1 MANVDLTIEIC
12 GMSGDGTIAA
22 GGILNEAMS
31 KAGFSVLAFDSYPA
45 EIRGFGR
52 CVTLSRFGDEE
63 RMALSDKT
71 HVLISLDDKQSQS
84 RIPFLAREAVV
95 LFDNKPSSYVD
106 ASASIAAHVE
116 PDVRLFGMP
125 FADLAAAASGSTRGR
140 NLTALGGFAALF
152 GISPDF
158 FREVIRK
165 KFGGKGEKVLDA
177 NLKSFDAGHRFAL
190 EEFKTDLIPPILP
203 LEKARPEPVE
213 GGGTGVPV
221 HPPLIKGSGGDLSA
235 ERAVEEKILISGNEA
250 IARGALDAGL
260 KLYFGYPITPATPIM
275 EYLAK
280 ALPQRGGKLVQMED
294 EIASIGAVLG
304 SFFAGKRAM
313 TATSGPG
320 FALMTELITH
330 GVMSETPAV
339 IIDAQRG
346 GPATGLPTK
355 TEQSDLHAAV
365 FGGPGDSARIVIAP
379 TNVLECYRYTLMSFQ
394 LAEKYQTPVIVL
406 SDFYLNNRVENV
418 RLPDVSEGER
428 ADCNVYPKEENRG
441 RYQRYTLTESG
452 ISPRA
457 VPGMEG
463 FLFSATGLEHTER
476 GTPDYSP
483 ENHVKMTEKRH
494 RKIWGALP
502 DLPEPLEF
510 SAGGALDVGVIAWGS
525 MFGSAV
531 EAAAAA
537 RRQGMNVG
545 ALKITSMFPYHA
557 AIIREFMDRCQLIL
571 IPELNYEGQLA
582 NLIGH
587 LHRKDV
593 VRLNRTPGMPMPP
606 SMILDKVK
614 SMIG

>member
-1 MANVDLTIEIC
+1 MDLTVEIC

-63 RMALSDKT
+63 RVALSDKT
-71 HVLISLDDKQSQS
+71 HVLISLDDKQSLS
-84 RIPFLAREAVV
+84 RIPLLVKEAVV
-95 LFDNKPSSYVD
+95 LFDNKPPSYVD
-106 ASASIAAHVE
+106 AAGSVAAHVE

-125 FADLAAAASGSTRGR
+125 FGDLAAAASGSTRGR

-152 GISPDF
+152 QIPPEF
-158 FREVIRK
+158 FHGVIRK
-165 KFGGKGEKVLDA
+165 KFGAKGEKVLEA
-177 NLKSFDAGHRFAL
+177 NLKSFDAGYAHAR
-190 EEFKTDLIPPILP
+190 EEFKTV
-203 LEKARPEPVE
+203 RE
-213 GGGTGVPV
+213 GGWEF
-221 HPPLIKGSGGDLSA
+221 PPK
-235 ERAVEEKILISGNEA
+235 EEEDKILISGNEA
-250 IARGALDAGL
+250 ISRAALDAGL

-275 EYLAK
+275 EYLARE
-280 ALPQRGGKLVQMED
+280 LPKRGGKVVQMED

-339 IIDAQRG
+339 ILNAQRG

-379 TNVLECYRYTLMSFQ
+379 TNVPECYSFTLRSFQ

-406 SDFYLNNRVENV
+406 SDFFLNNRVENV
-418 RLPDVSEGER
+418 RLPPISEQER
-428 ADCNVYPKEENRG
+428 GDWNVYPEENQKG
-441 RYQRYTLTESG
+441 RYRRYQMTDSG

-457 VPGMEG
+457 LPGMEG

-483 ENHVKMTEKRH
+483 ENHMNMTEKRH
-494 RKIWGALP
+494 RKIHRALV
-502 DLPEPLEF
+502 DLPAPQEF
-510 SAGGALDVGVIAWGS
+510 SPGGKMDVGVIAWGS
-525 MFGSAV
+525 TFGSAL
-531 EAAAAA
+531 EAADIA
-537 RRQGMNVG
+537 RSEGLRAG
-545 ALKITSMFPYHA
+545 ALKIAAIFPYHA
-557 AIIREFMDRCQLIL
+557 EVIREFMDRCEEVL

-593 VRLNRTPGMPMPP
+593 VRLNRTPGMPIPP
-606 SMILDKVK
+606 SLILERIKALV
-614 SMIG
+614 

>member
-1 MANVDLTIEIC
+1 VRRHRFTVPSTFTIFYGVNNFNMADVDLTVEIC

-31 KAGFSVLAFDSYPA
+31 RAGFSVLAFDSYPA

-63 RMALSDKT
+63 MLALSDRT

-84 RIPFLAREAVV
+84 RVPLLEKGAVV
-95 LFDNKPSSYVD
+95 LFDNRPPSYVD
-106 ASASIAAHVE
+106 ASSAIAAHVE
-116 PDVRLFGMP
+116 PDVHLFGIP
-125 FADLAAAASGSTRGR
+125 FADLAAAASGNTRGK
-140 NLTALGGFAALF
+140 NLAALGGFAALF
-152 GISPDF
+152 RVPPDF
-158 FREVIRK
+158 FHGVIRK
-165 KFGGKGEKVLDA
+165 KFGAKGEKVLEA
-177 NLKSFDAGHRFAL
+177 NLKSFNAGYQYAQEEYKENLMQPLAL
-190 EEFKTDLIPPILP
+190 SKKEE
-203 LEKARPEPVE
+203 
-213 GGGTGVPV
+213 
-221 HPPLIKGSGGDLSA
+221 
-235 ERAVEEKILISGNEA
+235 EEKILLSGNEA
-250 IARGALDAGL
+250 IARGALNAGL

-280 ALPQRGGKLVQMED
+280 ALPQRGGRVVQMED

-304 SFFAGKRAM
+304 SFFAGQRAM

-379 TNVLECYRYTLMSFQ
+379 TNVMECYTYTVRSFQ

-406 SDFYLNNRVENV
+406 SDFFLNNRVENV
-418 RLPDVSEGER
+418 KLPAVSENER
-428 ADCNVYPKEENRG
+428 ANWNIYPGGESKEQ
-441 RYQRYTLTESG
+441 YQRYKVTDSG

-457 VPGMEG
+457 VPGQEG
-463 FLFSATGLEHTER
+463 FLFHATGLEHTES

-483 ENHVKMTEKRH
+483 DNHMKMTEKRH
-494 RKIWGALP
+494 RKIRSALH
-502 DLPEPLEF
+502 DLPLPREF
-510 SAGGALDVGVIAWGS
+510 SHGGKLDVGVIAWGS
-525 MFGSAV
+525 TFGSGLEAV
-531 EAAAAA
+531 TRAQK
-537 RRQGMNVG
+537 QGLKVG
-545 ALKITSMFPYHA
+545 AMKVTSIFPCHDEV
-557 AIIREFMDRCQLIL
+557 IREFMSRCKEIL
-571 IPELNYEGQLA
+571 IPELNYSGQLA

-593 VRLNRTPGMPMPP
+593 VRLNRTPGMPMPA
-606 SMILDKVK
+606 SVILDKVK
-614 SMIG
+614 SIIGVK